1 MLNTGI
7 EAVNEKVKKESAFVK
22 SIVEEMEK
30 VIVGQKY
37 LIDRLLVG
45 LLANG
50 HILIEGVPGLAKTM
64 SVRVLAQA
72 IKTKFQRLQF
82 TPDLLPADLI
92 GTLIYNPKD
101 GAFST
106 KKGPI
111 FSNIILAC
119 LSSRSSI
126 IRSRSWCRKPKS
138 SRTSFRAC

>member
-1 MLNTGI
+1 MPQTI
-7 EAVNEKVKKESAFVK
+7 EAINEKVKKESAFIQELVH
-22 SIVEEMEK
+22 EMEK

-37 LIDRLLVG
+37 LIERLLVG

-64 SVRVLAQA
+64 SVKILAQA

-82 TPDLLPADLI
+82 TPDLLPADLV

-101 GAFST
+101 GAFTT

-111 FSNIILAC
+111 FANLILADE
-119 LSSRSSI
+119 I
-126 IRSRSWCRKPKS
+126 N
-138 SRTSFRAC
+138 RA